1 MKEWGF
7 SDKRLEVLPRVDF
20 YNLARQDLTLLNK
33 LLLAIVLLGMG
44 MGRVHFSALGL
55 GFEILLGSG
64 LGLMTFGSGK

>member
-33 LLLAIVLLGMG
+33 LLLAIVLGMG
-44 MGRVHFSALGL
+44 MGRVCFSALGL
-55 GFEILLGSG
+55 GFEILLESG
-64 LGLMTFGSGK
+64 LGLRTFGSGE

>member
-33 LLLAIVLLGMG
+33 LLLAIVLGMG
-44 MGRVHFSALGL
+44 MVRVHFSALGL

-64 LGLMTFGSGK
+64 LGLMTFGSGE